1 MGRRWRWWVF
11 ALVVVVVLLA
21 GLTWGASQP
30 WTANH
35 FGYALAGQDGL
46 PAYVFI
52 SGRRYHS
59 AQVCAGAGWCKAD
72 MARQNIPRCYTQA
85 DLSGRGAWP
94 LETAGTMFTLFGA
107 QRALLVP
114 TGSRGLTSPIIIAD
128 GLNCY
133 VQYGL
138 EGGP

>member
-1 MGRRWRWWVF
+1 
-11 ALVVVVVLLA
+11 
-21 GLTWGASQP
+21 
-30 WTANH
+30 
-35 FGYALAGQDGL
+35 
-46 PAYVFI
+46 
-52 SGRRYHS
+52 
-59 AQVCAGAGWCKAD
+59 
-72 MARQNIPRCYTQA
+72 
-85 DLSGRGAWP
+85 
-94 LETAGTMFTLFGA
+94 MFTLFGA